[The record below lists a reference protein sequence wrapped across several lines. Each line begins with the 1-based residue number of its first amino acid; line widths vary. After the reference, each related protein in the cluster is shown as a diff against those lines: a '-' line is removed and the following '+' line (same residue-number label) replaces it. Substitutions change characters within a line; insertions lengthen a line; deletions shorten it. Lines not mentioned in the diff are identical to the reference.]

1 MSRVYALASGLFMIF
16 CFTLSCKHESGQVAT
31 PAVSTYPE
39 AVAKIIETR
48 CAVAG
53 CHNQASYENAG
64 GLLLDT
70 WEHMFMGGNN
80 GSVMIPYSPAYSSLL
95 YFINTHS
102 DLGPV
107 ALPTMPLNSA
117 ALTRDEYLVIYNWL
131 QSGAPDVNGKI
142 PFTDNPLTRQ
152 KIYVTMQS
160 CDLVAVIDAESRVVM
175 RYIPVGKAPQIES
188 PHCVRISKDGRY
200 AYVSFL
206 GGEYIQK
213 IDVAADTVL
222 PEAANVGI
230 GSWNVLHL
238 SDDGSQLIVSD
249 WQDMGKVTIVN
260 TADMSLQ
267 DPLGGVFLKPH
278 GIASNASFTTFYV
291 TSEAENFIYK
301 FNTFSGMF
309 KKVKIDNGL
318 STRRVVHEIKMTPD
332 YSKYFITCQDSN
344 EVRVLDAN
352 WDTLIA
358 VIPVGKHPQ
367 ELAIS
372 ATRPYIFVTC
382 MEDNSSFPGYK
393 GSVYAINYNT
403 YEATRIEG
411 PFYQPHAITV
421 DDQKGVFYVVS
432 RNANPDGP
440 APHHSA
446 SCGGRNGYYH
456 VYDLATFKRL
466 PKRYE
471 VGAEPY
477 SADTRFK

>member
-1 MSRVYALASGLFMIF
+1 
-16 CFTLSCKHESGQVAT
+16 VA
-31 PAVSTYPE
+31 STYPE

-48 CAVAG
+48 CAVSG

-64 GLLLDT
+64 GLRLDS
-70 WEHMFMGGNN
+70 WEHMFQGGNN

-95 YFINTHS
+95 YFINTHA

-107 ALPTMPLNSA
+107 ATPTMPLNST
-117 ALTRDEYLVIYNWL
+117 ALTRDEYLVIHNWL
-131 QSGAPDVNGKI
+131 QSGAPDVNGKV
-142 PFTDNPLTRQ
+142 PFADNPQTRQ

-160 CDLVAVIDAESRVVM
+160 CDLVAVIDAETRIVM
-175 RYIPVGKAPQIES
+175 RYIPVGVTPQIEG
-188 PHCVRISKDGRY
+188 PHCVRVSKDGRF

-206 GGEYIQK
+206 AGTHVQK
-213 IDVAADTVL
+213 IDAVADTVM
-222 PEAANVGI
+222 PKAAEVGI
-230 GSWNVLHL
+230 GKWNVLHL
-238 SDDGSQLIVSD
+238 SEDGLQLIVSD
-249 WQDMGKVTIVN
+249 WQDNGQMVFVH
-260 TADMSLQ
+260 TAEMEPE
-267 DPLGGVFLKPH
+267 PLGGGVFLKPH
-278 GIASNASFTTFYV
+278 GITSNAAFNTFYV

-301 FNTFSGMF
+301 FNTSSGLF
-309 KKVKIDNGL
+309 KKVPIDKGF

-332 YSKYFITCQDSN
+332 YSRYFITCQDSN

-372 ATRPYIFVTC
+372 TTRPYIFVTC

-432 RNANPDGP
+432 RNSNPAGP
-440 APHHSA
+440 APHHSS
-446 SCGGRNGYYH
+446 SCGDRNGYYH